1 MEDVGYLKVKIEEL
15 LKERNIS
22 KNKICFDLRIQRTQL
37 NRYCKGDVQ
46 RLDVNLY
53 AESVIIR
60 IVGFRM

>member
-37 NRYCKGDVQ
+37 NRYCKGDY
-46 RLDVNLY
+46 R
-53 AESVIIR
+53 
-60 IVGFRM
+60 GWM